1 MPNYLIELEN
11 SQNIQEV
18 ENIAHKIKGAAASV
32 ALSHIQKI
40 AEKIEK
46 NDDTSLIFQLNAIWQ
61 EEINE
66 LKHILYH

>member
-1 MPNYLIELEN
+1 
-11 SQNIQEV
+11 
-18 ENIAHKIKGAAASV
+18 V
-32 ALSHIQKI
+32 ALNHIQKI

-46 NDDTSLIFQLNAIWQ
+46 NGDTSLIFQLNAIWQ